1 MLDRRDWKGE
11 MVNVGLRVKGLMLDR
26 GIGSVRRGLI
36 LTQGGGRKGFNG
48 WLMMCWGLEGS
59 NYKYKNNISMNCT

>member
-36 LTQGGGRKGFNG
+36 LTQGGGT
-48 WLMMCWGLEGS
+48 EGV
-59 NYKYKNNISMNCT
+59 

>member
-36 LTQGGGRKGFNG
+36 LTQGGDGRG
-48 WLMMCWGLEGS
+48 LMGG
-59 NYKYKNNISMNCT
+59 